1 MITALAQADMARWWA
16 PGLAFLAGGLSFAS
30 PCVFPLV
37 PGYLAVVSGG
47 TGQGAGPGGQDRWPE
62 RASLTPMLLFIG
74 GFAIVFTLLGAFAE
88 VFVSRLRS
96 PLGQAIA
103 GTIVIVM
110 GLLMIAYAFQRGR
123 IGLYV
128 ERRPFLEKVRP
139 GTWGSLPLGMAFA
152 AGWTPCIGP
161 VLSAI
166 LTIGAGSGRAV
177 LLLLCYS
184 AGLGVPFL
192 LVGLGLQRFMGAF
205 TWIKRNYKWVSAASG
220 VLLIAVGVLMATN
233 QLTRILAPLT
243 SKLPAL

>member
-1 MITALAQADMARWWA
+1 MARWWA

-47 TGQGAGPGGQDRWPE
+47 TGPRTGAGTGLGTGQAGSPE
-62 RASLTPMLLFIG
+62 RASLTPMFLFIG

-96 PLGQAIA
+96 PLGQGIA

-110 GLLMIAYAFQRGR
+110 GFLMIAYAFQRGR

-139 GTWGSLPLGMAFA
+139 GTWGALPLGMAFA

-192 LVGLGLQRFMGAF
+192 LVGLGLQKFMGAF
-205 TWIKRNYKWVSAASG
+205 TWIKRNYKWVSTASG

>member
-1 MITALAQADMARWWA
+1 LITAIAQSDMARWWA

-47 TGQGAGPGGQDRWPE
+47 TGPGIGRARSPE
-62 RASLTPMLLFIG
+62 RPSITPMLLFIG

-88 VFVSRLRS
+88 VFVVRLRS
-96 PLGQAIA
+96 PLGQTIA

-128 ERRPFLEKVRP
+128 ERRPFLEKARP
-139 GTWGSLPLGMAFA
+139 GTWGALPLGMAFA

-205 TWIKRNYKWVSAASG
+205 TWVKRNYKWVSAASG
-220 VLLIAVGVLMATN
+220 LLLIAVGVLMATN
-233 QLTRILAPLT
+233 QLTRILAPFT